1 MANLGDKSYT
11 YAYWQLPPGRI
22 WVKTGDSTPFAAM
35 VYPNIWGY
43 KPDGIYYDDGMYFN
57 TDNNGK
63 PLDDSIALWR
73 LPRSA
78 SFACNACFSVSSSNT
93 LSAHYDVNVSDCD
106 VPLAMAAVDND
117 SGPYGNFGRDPV
129 QRYAYN
135 QSNACNGVYTGVIY
149 DIVFNAICL
158 QGNVLIYDRA
168 TPSTVP
174 AGKDL
179 SNMADYIDA
188 APSTRDVTVIRPYL
202 YKGTETPRNNSQ
214 QIIPAQ
220 GGHPTFSGYPLI
232 DCLTE
237 WPIPSGETYLKSK
250 LENGQ
255 GWRSDKV
262 YAPCSYQLG
271 HTLFSTSAS
280 LNAITSQL
288 EIGFTRPFTI
298 TQITTG
304 AATIDSGH
312 KISAQFYRCNYEPK
326 YFDDV
331 AYQWENAIF
340 DYANEVELQNGM
352 PLSGYAGTDRIRFY
366 TRLKILDYKGNSKG
380 KALELAVKHEL
391 AYIGLYFTDTVSNA
405 QNKTLGTG
413 DGENVYL
420 PEIVGGV
427 TTGRYF
433 TGADIQ
439 NVPYARSGS
448 VADDA
453 FVYRPEE
460 TGSDSG
466 DLDTHLHS
474 DFVNGSAQWYA
485 LKDLD
490 VYFLSQWLN
499 TTYKPDLTQLSEDFK
514 GVNPSDYIVSIRYY
528 PFDVPAA
535 AQTKALSVGGVSV
548 EVNNVG
554 ITPALYY
561 PEYGT
566 NSNSYFDL
574 GSFALQPPYIFGD
587 FRDAYIKLLLYIPW
601 CGFVTLDPSLFCQ
614 SPDGTYHS
622 IKAALSIDFTTGAAL
637 GMIYRDNR
645 LIDTINGTV
654 GVDVPMSAVANGSYQ
669 NAIKQTEIALKNA
682 KAQQLQAYLSTA
694 GALAGGIVSAATGN
708 VMGVAASAAAFA
720 GAAGKTEQLNN
731 TIEGLEYQ
739 LTHTAPSIGDISS
752 ASPFNNALSEQAAR
766 IFIFKPAMLPTYDAV
781 AYGRTTGYA
790 CCKQGTLSQFSGFTV
805 CADVDLSGFDAPAH
819 HKAAIKQAL
828 QKGVY
833 L

>member
-1 MANLGDKSYT
+1 MAILGDKNYNYNYYGVPVDRKWS
-11 YAYWQLPPGRI
+11 
-22 WVKTGDSTPFAAM
+22 TGIDTAA
-35 VYPNIWGY
+35 VAALVRPNIWGY
-43 KPDGIYYDDGMYFN
+43 WPSGIYYDDGQYTN
-57 TDNNGK
+57 TEKNGK
-63 PLDDSIALWR
+63 PLDDTVAVWR
-73 LPRSA
+73 LPRNA
-78 SFACNACFSVSSSNT
+78 SFACNAFLSVDISST
-93 LSAHYDVNVSDCD
+93 LNVHYDVNIENSD
-106 VPLAMAAVDND
+106 VPLAVAAIDVTSTNWGKFDRKCVD
-117 SGPYGNFGRDPV
+117 
-129 QRYAYN
+129 RYAYDTVM
-135 QSNACNGVYTGVIY
+135 ACNGPRSVLAYDITFNTVCLRGGALLLTRSSNTITGVVLA
-149 DIVFNAICL
+149 DIA
-158 QGNVLIYDRA
+158 
-168 TPSTVP
+168 STV
-174 AGKDL
+174 GNNNDIDL
-179 SNMADYIDA
+179 C
-188 APSTRDVTVIRPYL
+188 VIRPLMYR
-202 YKGTETPRNNSQ
+202 GGDNVRISDPVT
-214 QIIPAQ
+214 IPDYDGQYFDGVLLAD
-220 GGHPTFSGYPLI
+220 TLSTI
-232 DCLTE
+232 
-237 WPIPSGETYLKSK
+237 PIPDGQTYLKS
-250 LENGQ
+250 LIADIANGHNY
-255 GWRSDKV
+255 RSDVIYRPFVSRYGINV
-262 YAPCSYQLG
+262 YNGSND
-271 HTLFSTSAS
+271 STY
-280 LNAITSQL
+280 TSQL
-288 EIGFTRPFTI
+288 EIGYNRQFTRNNI
-298 TQITTG
+298 TSG
-304 AATIDSGH
+304 AATISGAN
-312 KISAQFYRCNYEPK
+312 KITGMIYRCNYDVK
-326 YFDDV
+326 TFDDV
-331 AYQWENAIF
+331 VYQWEDAVF
-340 DYANEVELQNGM
+340 DTVNKVDIENGFPIGSAATNQN
-352 PLSGYAGTDRIRFY
+352 YRFY
-366 TRLKILDYKGNSKG
+366 SRLKIIDPKGNTRG

-391 AYIGLYFTDTVSNA
+391 AYIGFYFSDTQAGAES
-405 QNKTLGTG
+405 KPLGTG
-413 DGENVYL
+413 DGVGVYL

-433 TGADIQ
+433 TGDDIK
-439 NVPYARSGS
+439 NVPYATSGS

-474 DFVNGSAQWYA
+474 DSMSGSTQWYA
-485 LKDLD
+485 LDELD
-490 VYFLSQWLN
+490 VHFMSQWLN
-499 TTYKPDLTQLSEDFK
+499 TTYKPDSTQLSEDFK
-514 GVNPSDYIVSIRYY
+514 GVNPSDYIVSLRYF
-528 PFDVPAA
+528 PFDVP
-535 AQTKALSVGGVSV
+535 TSGSTEALSIGGVSV
-548 EVNNVG
+548 EVSGNT
-554 ITPALYY
+554 ITVDKHSRA
-561 PEYGT
+561 YGEG
-566 NSNSYFDL
+566 SNSFYDL

-587 FRDAYIKLLLYIPW
+587 FRDTYIKLLLYIPW
-601 CGFVTLDPSLFCQ
+601 CGFVTLDPALFCQ

-622 IKAALSIDFTTGAAL
+622 IRAALSIDFATGTAL

-766 IFIFKPAMLPTYDAV
+766 IFIFKPAMLSTYDAA